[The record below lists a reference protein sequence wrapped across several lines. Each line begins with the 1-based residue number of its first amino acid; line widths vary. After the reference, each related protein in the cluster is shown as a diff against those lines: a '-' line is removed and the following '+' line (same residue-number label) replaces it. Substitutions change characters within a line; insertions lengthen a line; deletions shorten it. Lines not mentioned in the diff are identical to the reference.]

1 MKKFFAVIAA
11 LTAVF
16 GITAMAAY
24 AAQIT
29 EAQAK
34 DIALKHAGVSAQQA
48 HFTKMKLDRDFG
60 RSEYELEFFVGNV
73 EYDYEI
79 DAADGT
85 VRKFSR
91 ETHAAAPFGNGGQ
104 QGRTD
109 RRAEGGR
116 NSAREGAGSEAR
128 ARTQAE
134 AGLRRRDAA
143 LRGRDFLQLPRIRVR
158 DQRADRRSGGLG
170 NRLKEPNVSGPARS
184 RPFLCRGAR
193 SASFPKNLSILQRLN
208 DILIVEGYPC
218 YRNRFP
224 EKGTVEDKEVKQ

>member
-104 QGRTD
+104 QGQPGLIGEQKAVEIALARVPGAKPEHVRKLKLD
-109 RRAEGGR
+109 YDDGMQLYEGEIFY
-116 NSAREGAGSEAR
+116 NFREYEFEINAQTG
-128 ARTQAE
+128 
-134 AGLRRRDAA
+134 
-143 LRGRDFLQLPRIRVR
+143 
-158 DQRADRRSGGLG
+158 
-170 NRLKEPNVSGPARS
+170 
-184 RPFLCRGAR
+184 
-193 SASFPKNLSILQRLN
+193 
-208 DILIVEGYPC
+208 
-218 YRNRFP
+218 
-224 EKGTVEDKEVKQ
+224 EVVGWEID